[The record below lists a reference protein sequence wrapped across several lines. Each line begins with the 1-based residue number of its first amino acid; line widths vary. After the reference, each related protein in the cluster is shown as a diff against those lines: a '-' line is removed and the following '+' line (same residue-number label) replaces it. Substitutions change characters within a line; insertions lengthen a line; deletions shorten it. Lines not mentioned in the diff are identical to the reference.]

1 MKVTVLEESLE
12 IKVDKLLL
20 PKVWTEKNETY
31 VLYCSSK
38 TIAAGAFSQANH
50 QLYYLWAWKCCI
62 VRLCKP
68 KIVGDMSKNV
78 RIGICLNSVF
88 CKKKIIRI
96 TDVNFFPFLHS
107 KLFQNHRKTLRKSIA
122 TFKSLYHVKG
132 KP

>member
-1 MKVTVLEESLE
+1 MPS
-12 IKVDKLLL
+12 
-20 PKVWTEKNETY
+20 KVWTEKNETY

-50 QLYYLWAWKCCI
+50 QLYYLWAWKWCI

-88 CKKKIIRI
+88 CKKKIIRM
-96 TDVNFFPFLHS
+96 TNVNSFRFLRS
-107 KLFQNHRKTLRKSIA
+107 KLFQNHGTTLRKSIA
-122 TFKSLYHVKG
+122 TFKSLHHVKR
-132 KP
+132 KPYTANDDICSTSDQT